1 MGEKLNESARDIMF
15 GLRDRL
21 QKLNDELDARPT
33 TLEELKDILSSIA
46 RIREMSLIVDFEL
59 CDIVERYRTLK
70 MYGVAATS
78 EENALSLSLS
88 STWDEFVYRS
98 KCVDVELTP
107 IKRKFTKIIIKDI
120 GDFKEN
126 VANLNKVK
134 NELEGLTMIYDL
146 YARQVETRD
155 EWAQTLWA
163 NLNVSMLTEGIEKGP
178 KEVAEI

>member
-1 MGEKLNESARDIMF
+1 M
-15 GLRDRL
+15 RL
-21 QKLNDELDARPT
+21 
-33 TLEELKDILSSIA
+33 
-46 RIREMSLIVDFEL
+46 
-59 CDIVERYRTLK
+59 
-70 MYGVAATS
+70 
-78 EENALSLSLS
+78 
-88 STWDEFVYRS
+88 
-98 KCVDVELTP
+98 
-107 IKRKFTKIIIKDI
+107 KIIIKDI

-146 YARQVETRD
+146 YAQVETRD